1 MDETSAAEDWE
12 QVQALFPA
20 QKSITSKSWTFG
32 FSGRLPRTRID
43 RLMQTRSA
51 AKLALMLDQ
60 RSNQRIKALRTF
72 AAVNLEQAT
81 AAFRIS
87 IIANV
92 SLPIL
97 LLTVANLLFPG
108 SLGRIFLSAFEVGQQ
123 VAMIQLGVLFLT
135 LSWLLAIL
143 IYALACL
150 NQARDIRHLIDLFAA
165 ERGIYFGLDDMNEMQ
180 SD

>member
-1 MDETSAAEDWE
+1 MDDTSAAEDWE

-20 QKSITSKSWTFG
+20 QNSITSKSWTFG

-43 RLMQTRSA
+43 RLMQTQAA

-60 RSNQRIKALRTF
+60 RSNMRIKALRTF

-92 SLPIL
+92 SVPIL
-97 LLTVANLLFPG
+97 LLTVINLLFPG
-108 SLGRIFLSAFEVGQQ
+108 SLGRIFLSTFEVSQQ
-123 VAMIQLGVLFLT
+123 FLMIQLGVMFLT
-135 LSWLLAIL
+135 LSWLLAVL
-143 IYALACL
+143 IYAVACL
-150 NQARDIRHLIDLFAA
+150 NQARDIRHLIDLTAA
-165 ERGIYFGLDDMNEMQ
+165 ERGIYFGLEDIVEMQ